1 MIQAWLQGQSTS
13 DLHGGG
19 PTHLWSESQKSDG
32 EHFER
37 QNLGGT
43 QVRFPSSSLQTLLY
57 FSLQSVLVPHS
68 FNSLQLFSTSRNWVF
83 EQTVVSFVSLQTFA
97 SPSTCWQV
105 FAFSRCSQSL
115 LHEQVTEE
123 VGSLEIW
130 EKSLAT
136 CWCDRVTFSPRS
148 FSAYMVARLVC
159 KSWTPPF
166 PCQLILGKMTFQHK
180 RVFLTLAQDRKTFD
194 FQMKGK
200 TQKAPASGPPVVI
213 TSSPDSGSPPW
224 KIRLKDCFCLDNVI
238 IAWHNP
244 SLLQNCLAEHS
255 SRQRL
260 VA

>member
-83 EQTVVSFVSLQTFA
+83 EQTFVSFVSLQTFT

-130 EKSLAT
+130 EKALAT

-166 PCQLILGKMTFQHK
+166 PCQLILGKWLSNIKEFFSPWHKTERLLISRWREKHK
-180 RVFLTLAQDRKTFD
+180 RLQH
-194 FQMKGK
+194 
-200 TQKAPASGPPVVI
+200 PAHQLL
-213 TSSPDSGSPPW
+213 SPPLLT
-224 KIRLKDCFCLDNVI
+224 RDLPPERSG
-238 IAWHNP
+238 HNLFLP
-244 SLLQNCLAEHS
+244 WNNCLA
-255 SRQRL
+255 
-260 VA
+260 